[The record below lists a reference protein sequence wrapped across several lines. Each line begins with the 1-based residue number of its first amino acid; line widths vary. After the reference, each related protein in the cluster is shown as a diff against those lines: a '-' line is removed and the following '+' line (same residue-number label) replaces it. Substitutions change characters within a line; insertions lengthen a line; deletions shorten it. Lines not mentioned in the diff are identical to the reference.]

1 MKSLQT
7 YTYFFFF
14 LLIYLIQPVK
24 SQHPESLKIDGL
36 KAPVEIRV
44 DRWGIAHIYAE
55 NEADL
60 FFAQGYNA
68 ARDRL
73 FQFEIWR
80 RQSTGTVAEILG
92 PRELKRDIGTRL
104 FMFRGN
110 MKQEMNHYH
119 PRGELIII
127 SYVRGVNAYIAQ
139 TEKNPELLP
148 LEFKLLGIKPQAWTP
163 EVVISRHQ
171 GLLGNIGRELN
182 TARLFTA
189 VGREHTLELLNFHPG
204 EPKLRLDPSI
214 NVEHL
219 TNDILELYNAFRR
232 PIRFQP
238 DDLVADAQTDMDKYH
253 YLANQMEE
261 SYEQAMNLEKE
272 NIGSNNWVI
281 DGEHTASGFPYMAN
295 DPHRTLA
302 VPSLRY
308 WAHLVAPGWNV
319 IGGGEPEIP
328 GISIGHNGQGTWGLT
343 VFATDG
349 EDLYVYKTNPKNP
362 DQYEYQ
368 GRWEDMRVIEDKI
381 PVKGQKNA
389 QVSYKY
395 TRHGPVVFEDKE
407 KNIAYAVRAAWM
419 EVGGSPYLASLRMN
433 QAQTWEEFRE
443 ACNYSHIPGENMIW
457 ADKDGNIGWQAVGIA
472 PIRPNWDGLMPVPG
486 DGRYEWAGYLPIKS
500 KPHDYNPNKGYIGT
514 ANEERIPPKYE
525 HRNAVGY
532 EWSDPFRANRLHE
545 VLGSGKRHSMADMI
559 RLQTDYLSIPARTI
573 VPMLKEVS
581 SDEKQL
587 EQIRKL
593 LLSWDFRLEK
603 ESIEAGIYVAWERE
617 IQKKM
622 GEIIIPEDARPYV
635 SRLPMKRIIDWL
647 VAPHPALGERPI
659 SDRDKLLL
667 TTLKNAIEK
676 MKQDFGEDMSKWHYG
691 QEKYKHVLI
700 HHPLSPAVSDAIR
713 EKLEVGPLPRGGN
726 SYTVG
731 NTAWANNQSHG
742 ATFRLIV
749 DTGDW
754 ENSVG
759 MNSPGQSGDPDSPH
773 YSDLFPHWARDKYF
787 PVVYSRSR
795 VEAATEKVIWLKP

>member
-7 YTYFFFF
+7 HIFF
-14 LLIYLIQPVK
+14 LFIFSICLTPSIHAQEE
-24 SQHPESLKIDGL
+24 ESYTIKGL
-36 KAPVEIRV
+36 QAPVEIRV

-80 RQSTGTVAEILG
+80 RQATGTVAELLG
-92 PRELKRDIGTRL
+92 PRELERDRGTRL

-110 MKQEMNHYH
+110 MTQEMNYYH
-119 PRGELIII
+119 PRGELIIT
-127 SYVRGVNAYIAQ
+127 SYVKGVNAYIAQ
-139 TEKNPELLP
+139 TEKNPDLLPIEFELLDM
-148 LEFKLLGIKPQAWTP
+148 KPQPWTP

-182 TARLFTA
+182 NARVVA
-189 VGREHTLELLNFHPG
+189 KVGKEKAQELLNFHPG
-204 EPKLRLDPSI
+204 KPALEFDPAI
-214 NVEHL
+214 DTDHL
-219 TNDILELYNAFRR
+219 SNDILGVYNAFRR

-238 DDLVADAQTDMDKYH
+238 EDLVAHAETDMEKYQ
-253 YLANQMEE
+253 YLAQQIEDN
-261 SYEQAMNLEKE
+261 YTQAMELEKE

-281 DGEHTASGFPYMAN
+281 DGEHTAGGFPIMAN

-349 EDLYVYKTNPKNP
+349 EDLYVYKTNPKNS

-368 GRWEDMRVIEDKI
+368 GQWEDMRLIQDRI
-381 PVKGQKNA
+381 PVKGQKDEK
-389 QVSYKY
+389 VTYKY
-395 TRHGPVVFEDKE
+395 TRHGPVVYEDKE
-407 KNIAYAVRAAWM
+407 KNIAYAVRSAWM

-472 PIRPNWDGLMPVPG
+472 PVRPNWDGLLPVPG

-500 KPHDYNPNKGYIGT
+500 KPHEVNPAKGYIGT
-514 ANEERIPPKYE
+514 ANEERIPPGYE

-545 VLGSGKRHSMADMI
+545 VLGNGQRHNMADML
-559 RLQTDYLSIPARTI
+559 RLQTDYLSIPARI
-573 VPMLKEVS
+573 LVPMLKEVP
-581 SDEKQL
+581 SDKAQVEKVKSML
-587 EQIRKL
+587 MD
-593 LLSWDFRLEK
+593 WDKRLEK
-603 ESIEAGIYVAWERE
+603 TSVEAGIYVAWERQ
-617 IQKKM
+617 IQARM
-622 GEIIIPEDARPYV
+622 NELLVPESV
-635 SRLPMKRIIDWL
+635 SDNILALPMKRIIDWL
-647 VAPHPALGERPI
+647 VSPHPALGKDPI
-659 SDRDKLLL
+659 TARDQLLVQ
-667 TTLKNAIEK
+667 TLEKAIKE
-676 MKQDFGEDMSKWHYG
+676 MENDFGSDMKKWQYG
-691 QEKYKHVLI
+691 QKNYKHVQI
-700 HHPLSPAVSDAIR
+700 FASIKSSSIR
-713 EKLEVGPLPRGGN
+713 
-726 SYTVG
+726 
-731 NTAWANNQSHG
+731 
-742 ATFRLIV
+742 
-749 DTGDW
+749 
-754 ENSVG
+754 
-759 MNSPGQSGDPDSPH
+759 
-773 YSDLFPHWARDKYF
+773 
-787 PVVYSRSR
+787 
-795 VEAATEKVIWLKP
+795 